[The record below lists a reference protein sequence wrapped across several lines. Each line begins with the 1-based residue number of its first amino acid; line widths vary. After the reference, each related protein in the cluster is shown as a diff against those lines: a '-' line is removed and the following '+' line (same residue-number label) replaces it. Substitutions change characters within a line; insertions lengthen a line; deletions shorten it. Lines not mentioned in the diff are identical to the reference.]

1 MSEIKSEIEHMA
13 YVAAFIQS
21 FSTFYM
27 VLSFVVVLTFLK
39 ELSEL

>member
-1 MSEIKSEIEHMA
+1 MAEIKSEIEHLA

-21 FSTFYM
+21 VSTFYM